1 MMAFKL
7 ADRGLGFIST
17 LILVCV
23 LVPDDVGIVATVT
36 AVITLIELFSV
47 FGLDVA
53 LIRASSADRG
63 YFDSAWT
70 LNILIVTN
78 VFVILLLVRP
88 IVAAYFHQPELH

>member
-36 AVITLIELFSV
+36 AVITLIELFS
-47 FGLDVA
+47 GQPWSQTQA
-53 LIRASSADRG
+53 
-63 YFDSAWT
+63 
-70 LNILIVTN
+70 ILQPTECRQIPLRSMHSC
-78 VFVILLLVRP
+78 LL
-88 IVAAYFHQPELH
+88 